1 MHELAGLSCVDHN
14 GPESIESASD
24 VVYWSNIPSDAEYKS
39 PFYDPS
45 EEKYLT
51 FEPDHGGWNNI
62 RMSMETVLVMA
73 VAMGRTLVLPPDAGM
88 YLLRNKDKDQ
98 KSQFSFKDFFHLD
111 MIHSEH
117 KGFHVITMDEF
128 LLRQAMTG
136 ECV

>member
-1 MHELAGLSCVDHN
+1 
-14 GPESIESASD
+14 
-24 VVYWSNIPSDAEYKS
+24 
-39 PFYDPS
+39 
-45 EEKYLT
+45 
-51 FEPDHGGWNNI
+51 
-62 RMSMETVLVMA
+62 METVLVVA
-73 VAMGRTLVLPPDAGM
+73 VPMGRTLVLPPDAGM
-88 YLLRNKDKDQ
+88 YLLQKHSPFPQKQKDKDQ